1 MDIDKIK
8 QFKADELS
16 ITPHQDAARV
26 AVADMRRSFK
36 NKVVE
41 PGAAGANARLRLAL
55 LEAYALALSR
65 ERDLGTMPVD
75 YVVGVAC
82 GLSDVASSL
91 IMSTCMGSTETDQVE
106 TLLIMM
112 GDVATMAVASVAATH
127 ENVESG
133 AVSGVRYD
141 APVVR
146 KT

>member
-1 MDIDKIK
+1 MDVNKIK

-26 AVADMRRSFK
+26 AVADMRRSFE

-41 PGAAGANARLRLAL
+41 PGAAGASARLRLAL
-55 LEAYALALSR
+55 LESYALALSR
-65 ERDLGTMPVD
+65 ERDLGTTPVD
-75 YVVGVAC
+75 YMFGVAH
-82 GLSDVASSL
+82 GLSDIAVSL
-91 IMSTCMGSTETDQVE
+91 IMSTFTTASKENHVDMLLLMINDIVST
-106 TLLIMM
+106 
-112 GDVATMAVASVAATH
+112 AVASVAATH

-141 APVVR
+141 APIVR